1 MMVIVIKKQNEQ
13 KCVIKRRL
21 KFNDYKNCLLNDEML
36 LKSQQRLKSQADKVY
51 TEKVSK
57 IALSGN
63 NDKRLQTF
71 DIITIYGYK
80 HWESM

>member
-71 DIITIYGYK
+71 DIITTYGYK
-80 HWESM
+80 H

>member
-13 KCVIKRRL
+13 KCVIKGRL

-57 IALSGN
+57 IPLSGN

-71 DIITIYGYK
+71 DIITTYGYK
-80 HWESM
+80 H

>member
-80 HWESM
+80 H

>member
-21 KFNDYKNCLLNDEML
+21 KFDDYKNCLLNDEML

-71 DIITIYGYK
+71 DIITTYGYK

>member
-1 MMVIVIKKQNEQ
+1 MMVIVIKQQNQQ
-13 KCVIKRRL
+13 KCAIKRRL
-21 KFNDYKNCLLNDEML
+21 KFKDYKNCLLNDEML

-51 TEKVSK
+51 TEKVNK

-71 DIITIYGYK
+71 DIITAYGYK
-80 HWESM
+80 H

>member
-21 KFNDYKNCLLNDEML
+21 KFDDYKNCLLNDEML
-36 LKSQQRLKSQADKVY
+36 LKSQQRLKSQGDKVY

-71 DIITIYGYK
+71 DIITTYGYK
-80 HWESM
+80 H